1 MIPPLSEDEIKHTLR
16 SLKLGKYE
24 TKVYLTLLKHG
35 PQDYKEL
42 IKRSDVPYGKIYYT
56 LNSLI
61 KKGWVKNRDQKPK
74 IFYSTD
80 PEEPLIH
87 HLLRIK
93 KEMNTLERSVLRIM
107 TQLKVLYNNNN
118 TS

>member
-1 MIPPLSEDEIKHTLR
+1 MTQILNDDETKNILR

-24 TKVYLTLLKHG
+24 TEVYLTLLKYG

-42 IKRSDVPYGKIYYT
+42 INRSGVPYGKIYYT
-56 LNSLI
+56 LNDLA
-61 KKGWVKNRDQKPK
+61 KKGWVENRDQKPK
-74 IFYSTD
+74 IFYAVD
-80 PEEPLIH
+80 PEGPLIN

-93 KEMNTLERSVLRIM
+93 KEMNDIERSVLQVM
-107 TQLKVLYNNNN
+107 LQLKTLYNN